1 MRAKARFRRLCAG
14 LAASAAIL
22 ALGACSSAPPPS
34 YGYVPGVVPGITS
47 DRIEALLGKPTSR
60 GPFAVGNINAEVMVY
75 PFGQV
80 ILENGRAVVITIIK
94 DPSYIG
100 PYGAAPGV
108 MEDQFH
114 ANVKASKIHRSGHVE
129 IYDVFVTQGETRTRD
144 WYDPAD
150 NLMVESAATNANDPE
165 APYQIVAV
173 NLADEAGR
181 ALLEQMVKSKLTGDT
196 PDQHV
201 MNYTSEPW
209 ST

>member
-1 MRAKARFRRLCAG
+1 MIRQS
-14 LAASAAIL
+14 LASFAVASVIL
-22 ALGACSSAPPPS
+22 ALAACSAGPPPS
-34 YGYVPGVVPGITS
+34 YGYQPGVVPGVTR
-47 DRIEALLGKPTSR
+47 DRIETILGKPSSS
-60 GPFAVGNINAEVMVY
+60 GPFKVGDISAEVMTY

-94 DPSYIG
+94 DPAYSG

-108 MEDQFH
+108 MVDQFQ
-114 ANVKASKIHRSGHVE
+114 ASVKAKKVHRSGHIE
-129 IYDVFVTQGETRTRD
+129 FYDVLVTQGETRTRD

-165 APYQIVAV
+165 APYQIVAI
-173 NLADEAGR
+173 NLANEAGR
-181 ALLEQMVKSKLTGDT
+181 ALLEQMVKSKLSGEY

-201 MNYTSEPW
+201 LNYTSEPW

>member
-1 MRAKARFRRLCAG
+1 MNTSLRSIAAFVAAG
-14 LAASAAIL
+14 ASALALAACAS
-22 ALGACSSAPPPS
+22 GPPS
-34 YGYVPGVVPGITS
+34 TSGYRAAAVPGLS
-47 DRIEALLGKPTSR
+47 RDRIEEVLGKPTSS
-60 GPFAVGNINAEVMVY
+60 GPFSVGGIQAEVLLY

-80 ILENGRAVVITIIK
+80 ILQNGRAVVITIIK
-94 DPSYIG
+94 DASYKG

-108 MEDQFH
+108 MDDQFQ
-114 ANVKASKIHRSGHVE
+114 ATFKARKAHRSGHTE
-129 IYDVFVTQGETRTRD
+129 NYDVFVTQGETRTRD

-173 NLADEAGR
+173 NLANADGL
-181 ALLEQMVKSKLTGDT
+181 ALLEQMVKSKLRGDQ

-201 MNYTSEPW
+201 MNYVSDPW

>member
-1 MRAKARFRRLCAG
+1 MIKQSLASLAAAAAILG
-14 LAASAAIL
+14 LAACSAA
-22 ALGACSSAPPPS
+22 PPQS
-34 YGYVPGVVPGITS
+34 FGYQPGVVPGVTR
-47 DRIEALLGKPTSR
+47 DKIEAILGKPTSS
-60 GPFAVGNINAEVMVY
+60 GPFKVGSINAEVMIY

-80 ILENGRAVVITIIK
+80 LLENDHAVVITIIK
-94 DPSYIG
+94 DPAYTG
-100 PYGAAPGV
+100 PFGAAPGV
-108 MEDQFH
+108 MDDQFQ
-114 ANVKASKIHRSGHVE
+114 AGLKTRKVHRSGHLE
-129 IYDVFVTQGETRTRD
+129 YYDVFVTQGETRTRD

-173 NLADEAGR
+173 NLANEAGR
-181 ALLEQMVKSKLTGDT
+181 ALLEQMVKLKLSGEN